1 MAVGEV
7 DKKGGLAPSE
17 SLSSLDSSVSY
28 VGGGAV
34 AVRSTQSPLFGYVR
48 VRGMFSPGGSVT
60 PVLAPYD
67 RQAILL
73 CNPTSTHT
81 MRRIL

>member
-7 DKKGGLAPSE
+7 DKKGGLALLE

-34 AVRSTQSPLFGYVR
+34 AVHSTPSPPFGYVQ
-48 VRGMFSPGGSVT
+48 VRGMFSPGGSVI

-67 RQAILL
+67 
-73 CNPTSTHT
+73 C
-81 MRRIL
+81 